1 MIRYAGLEEQS
12 VSDGPGIRL
21 TVFLQGCLHSCPG
34 CHNPQLQDIAGGTEM
49 EEKELAEFLLSKL
62 TILHSGITFSG
73 GDPLLQA
80 EGLTKVL
87 GYLKAVRPEL
97 NIWVYTGY
105 LYEEVK
111 DLVLM
116 ELIDVLVDGLYLEAE
131 RDLSLAFRG
140 SGNQRIIDI
149 KQSRLRNEPVIWR
162 SKYDF

>member
-1 MIRYAGLEEQS
+1 MIRYAGLEKQS

-21 TVFLQGCLHSCPG
+21 TVFLQGCLHHCPG

-73 GDPLLQA
+73 GDPLMQA
-80 EGLTKVL
+80 ESLTKVL
-87 GYLKAVRPEL
+87 GYLKDARPKL

-111 DLVLM
+111 DLALM
-116 ELIDVLVDGLYLEAE
+116 ELIDVLVDGPYLEAE

-162 SKYDF
+162 SKYDC

>member
-21 TVFLQGCLHSCPG
+21 TVFLQGCLHHCPG
-34 CHNPQLQDIAGGTEM
+34 CHNPQLQAVAGGTEM

-73 GDPLLQA
+73 GDPLMQA
-80 EGLTKVL
+80 ESLTKVL
-87 GYLKAVRPEL
+87 GYLKDVRPKL

-111 DLVLM
+111 DLALM

-162 SKYDF
+162 SKYDC

>member
-1 MIRYAGLEEQS
+1 MDRQKLEKANKL
-12 VSDGPGIRL
+12 I
-21 TVFLQGCLHSCPG
+21 
-34 CHNPQLQDIAGGTEM
+34 
-49 EEKELAEFLLSKL
+49 KEIDK
-62 TILHSGITFSG
+62 
-73 GDPLLQA
+73 
-80 EGLTKVL
+80 
-87 GYLKAVRPEL
+87 
-97 NIWVYTGY
+97 
-105 LYEEVK
+105 YEEVK